1 MKFNLLSYYIVFLS
15 ITFKV
20 NAQVKYDSNYISS
33 YYLQKVT
40 QFKLMPKSIGS
51 IIFLGDS
58 ITDIGEW
65 SELFGYKTIKNRGI
79 STDNTFGVLARLD
92 ETITLK
98 PAKVFLMIG
107 INDLAK
113 KTPDAI
119 ILKNIQRIANQLKQY
134 SPNTKLIIQSI
145 LPTNNNFTEF
155 MGYQNKDDHIIW
167 LNNELSLFCTN
178 SQLVFVDL
186 YSLFKDE
193 NGKLNKR
200 YTYDGL
206 HLNGEGY
213 QLWKATLLKKK
224 LI

>member
-1 MKFNLLSYYIVFLS
+1 MKFNLLSYYIVFFS
-15 ITFKV
+15 ITLKG
-20 NAQVKYDSNYISS
+20 NAQIKYDSNYISS

-51 IIFLGDS
+51 IVFLGDS

-65 SELFGYKTIKNRGI
+65 SELFGNKIIKNRGI

-92 ETITLK
+92 ETIILK
-98 PAKVFLMIG
+98 PTKVFLMIG

-119 ILKNIQRIANQLKQY
+119 ILKNIQRIADQLKQY

-145 LPTNNNFTEF
+145 LPTNNSFTEF
-155 MGYQNKDDHIIW
+155 VGYQNKDEHIIW

-213 QLWKATLLKKK
+213 QLWKATLLKRK

>member
-1 MKFNLLSYYIVFLS
+1 MLFYCIIFSFIVLDS
-15 ITFKV
+15 
-20 NAQVKYDSNYISS
+20 NAQVQYDSSYLSS

-40 QFKLMPKSIGS
+40 QFKLMPKSNGS

-65 SELFGYKTIKNRGI
+65 SELFGNKAIKNRGI
-79 STDNTFGVLARLD
+79 STDNTFGVLARLN
-92 ETITLK
+92 EIMALK
-98 PAKVFLMIG
+98 PTKVFLMIG

-113 KTPDAI
+113 KIPDAI
-119 ILKNIQRIANQLKQY
+119 ILKNIQRIANQIKQF

-145 LPTNNNFTEF
+145 LPTNNNFMEF
-155 MGYQNKDDHIIW
+155 AGYQNKDEHIVW
-167 LNNELSLFCTN
+167 LNNQLSIFCTN
-178 SQLVFVDL
+178 HRLIFVDL

-193 NGKLNKR
+193 NGKLHKR

-213 QLWKATLLKKK
+213 QLWKTTLIKMK

>member
-1 MKFNLLSYYIVFLS
+1 MKKNTLSYCILYLFIVLNG
-15 ITFKV
+15 
-20 NAQVKYDSNYISS
+20 NAQVRYDSNYISS

-40 QFKLMPKSIGS
+40 QFKLMPKSTGS
-51 IIFLGDS
+51 IVFLGDS

-65 SELFGYKTIKNRGI
+65 SELFGNKTIKNRGI

-92 ETITLK
+92 ETIASK
-98 PAKVFLMIG
+98 PTKVFLMIG

-113 KTPDAI
+113 KTPDVI
-119 ILKNIQRIANQLKQY
+119 ILKNIKRITDQISQY

-155 MGYQNKDDHIIW
+155 AGYQNKDEHIIW
-167 LNNELSLFCTN
+167 LNNQLSLLCTRQ
-178 SQLVFVDL
+178 QLIFVDL
-186 YSLFKDE
+186 YSVFKDE

-213 QLWKATLLKKK
+213 QLWKATLLKLK

>member
-178 SQLVFVDL
+178 NQFVFVDL

>member
-119 ILKNIQRIANQLKQY
+119 ILKNIQRIANQLKRY

-178 SQLVFVDL
+178 NQFVFVDL

>member
-1 MKFNLLSYYIVFLS
+1 MNFNFTKYYIVFLL
-15 ITFKV
+15 IVVDGNT
-20 NAQVKYDSNYISS
+20 QVRYDSNYMSS

-40 QFKLMPKSIGS
+40 QFKLMPKSTSS

-65 SELFGYKTIKNRGI
+65 SELFGNNTIKNRGI

-92 ETITLK
+92 ETIASK
-98 PAKVFLMIG
+98 PSKVFLMIG

-119 ILKNIQRIANQLKQY
+119 ILKNIQRIADQIKQL
-134 SPNTKLIIQSI
+134 SPNTTLIIQSI
-145 LPTNNNFTEF
+145 LPTNNSFTEF
-155 MGYQNKDDHIIW
+155 AGYQHKDAHIIW
-167 LNNELSLFCTN
+167 LNNQLSLFCIN
-178 SQLVFVDL
+178 RHLIFVDL
-186 YSLFKDE
+186 YTLFKDK